1 MDIITYSYGDSEN
14 MNIPERAT
22 KEQVKAMTKTEG
34 NIRVSSVPGS
44 GKTFV
49 LTYRIAYLIT
59 ELFVEPSSIVALTF
73 TNKAAAQMKHRLKD
87 IVGDNANCFTGTFH
101 GYCNMFLKEEI
112 HRVTFPKTFTIL
124 DKKAQIDM
132 IKNVAEDMGISLKD
146 NTAKKIMNDID
157 IAKQDMSYV
166 ELMAGYDKS
175 ELKRRAAFEK
185 NQDRKIFYNYLRR
198 QCDNYALDFED
209 LINFTL
215 YILNRDEDVRIRW
228 QEKCQYVLCDE
239 YQDVNMKQDMLL
251 SILSGMYQNLFVV
264 GDDDQNIYTWRG
276 SDPEYMIQ
284 FDKTHEDAK
293 DYSLTENF
301 RSTPQIVDAAKS
313 LISANQNRL
322 EKQMISN
329 RPDGYKPVFN
339 ALETE
344 EKESLWIADTILDNI
359 GKNMKYSDHT
369 VLVRA
374 ASQTRSIEEAFVKRK
389 ISYKILSGARFYES
403 EEIRT
408 VLSYMRMVYNLTDM
422 DFLYTISRPR
432 RGFGKK
438 SVEKLKNAAEEAG
451 CSLFTELGRQI
462 EDGNITQ
469 KAVISYYED
478 MCELHKTY
486 SVYSCTDIV
495 NRCLDMGYRESLE
508 QDIDQTR
515 LDNVSEL
522 IRTITALE
530 DDNQE
535 KVELADL
542 LSHFALFSAQDD
554 DSEYN
559 VVKVMTIHT
568 SKGLEFDTVFVPGLV
583 EGQFPS
589 NRLRNEDEYEEER
602 RLLYVAITR
611 AKNMLYLSTYR
622 KRDARFY
629 ARPSAFLSDIDTDL
643 LDCINDSRIVIRGES
658 EQMLPKAVFEVGD
671 KVEHKVFGK
680 GEIVKID
687 KVTQTYEIKFENI
700 RGTRRLMF
708 RAELLRVE
716 K

>member
-1 MDIITYSYGDSEN
+1 

-22 KEQVKAMTKTEG
+22 KEQIDTMTDTEG

-59 ELFVEPSSIVALTF
+59 EMFVEPSSIVALTF
-73 TNKAAAQMKHRLKD
+73 TNKAAAQMKHRLRD

-112 HRVTFPKTFTIL
+112 HRMSFPKTFTIL
-124 DKKAQIDM
+124 DKKAELDM

-146 NTAKKIMNDID
+146 NTAKKIMSDID
-157 IAKQDMSYV
+157 MSKQDMSYV
-166 ELMAGYDKS
+166 ELMSGIDKT
-175 ELKRRAAFEK
+175 ELKRKASNEK
-185 NQDRKIFYNYLRR
+185 NVDRKVFYNYLKR

-215 YILNRDEDVRIRW
+215 YILEKNEDVRIRW

-251 SILSGMYQNLFVV
+251 GILSGLYQNLFVV

-276 SDPEYMIQ
+276 SDPAYMIN
-284 FDKTHEDAK
+284 FDKTHEDVK
-293 DYSLTENF
+293 DYYLTENF
-301 RSTPQIVDAAKS
+301 RSIPQIVNVAKS

-322 EKQMISN
+322 QKEMISK
-329 RPDGYKPVFN
+329 RPDGNKPVFN
-339 ALETE
+339 APETE
-344 EKESLWIADTILDNI
+344 EKESVWIADTILDNI
-359 GKNMKYSDHT
+359 ARNMKYRDHT

-374 ASQTRSIEEAFVKRK
+374 ASQTRSLEEAFVKRK
-389 ISYKILSGARFYES
+389 IPYKILSGAKFYES

-408 VLSYMRMVYNLTDM
+408 VLSYMRMVYSLTDM
-422 DFLYTISRPR
+422 DLLYTISRPR

-438 SVEKLKNAAEEAG
+438 SVEKLKNMAAENE
-451 CSLFTELGRQI
+451 CSLFQALGKMI
-462 EDGNITQ
+462 EEGEIIQ
-469 KAVISYYED
+469 KNVIAYYD
-478 MCELHKTY
+478 ALMELHAAY
-486 SVYSCTDIV
+486 EEYSCTDIV
-495 NRCLDMGYRESLE
+495 NKCLDMGYREALE

-522 IRTITALE
+522 IRTITAIE

-542 LSHFALFSAQDD
+542 LSHFALFSAQDED
-554 DSEYN
+554 GEYN

-589 NRLRNEDEYEEER
+589 SRLRNEDEYEEER

-622 KRDARFY
+622 KKDGRFG
-629 ARPSAFLSDIDTDL
+629 ARPSSFLSDIDINL
-643 LDCINDSRIVIRGES
+643 LDCINNSRILIKGET
-658 EQMLPKAVFEVGD
+658 EQMLPKLKFDVGD
-671 KVEHKVFGK
+671 IVRHKVFGV
-680 GEIVKID
+680 GEIIKID
-687 KVTQTYEIKFENI
+687 NITQTYEIQFRNI
-700 RGTRRLMF
+700 RGTRRIMF
-708 RAELLRVE
+708 RAELE
-716 K
+716 KVSQPD

>member
-1 MDIITYSYGDSEN
+1 MDI
-14 MNIPERAT
+14 PKKAT
-22 KEQVKAMTKTEG
+22 KEQVKAMTETEG

-73 TNKAAAQMKHRLKD
+73 TNKAAAQMKHRLRE

-112 HRVTFPKTFTIL
+112 HRVTFPKAFTIL
-124 DKKAQIDM
+124 DKKAQTDM

-146 NTAKKIMNDID
+146 KTAKKIMNDID
-157 IAKQDMSYV
+157 MIKQDMSYV
-166 ELMAGYDKS
+166 ELMASYDKA
-175 ELKRRAAFEK
+175 ELKRHAAYEK
-185 NQDRKIFYNYLRR
+185 NADKKIFYNYLKR

-239 YQDVNMKQDMLL
+239 YQDVNRKQDMLL
-251 SILSGMYQNLFVV
+251 GILSGMYQNLFVV

-276 SDPEYMIQ
+276 SDPEYMIK
-284 FDKTHEDAK
+284 FDVTHEDAK
-293 DYSLTENF
+293 DYYLTENF
-301 RSTPQIVDAAKS
+301 RSTPQIVEAAKS
-313 LISANQNRL
+313 LISANQNRI
-322 EKQMISN
+322 EKQMISH
-329 RPDGYKPVFN
+329 RPDGRKPVFN
-339 ALETE
+339 APDTE

-359 GKNMKYSDHT
+359 ARNMKYSDNV

-374 ASQTRSIEEAFVKRK
+374 ASQTRSLEEAFVKRK
-389 ISYKILSGARFYES
+389 IPYRILSGAKFYES

-408 VLSYMRMVYNLTDM
+408 VLSYMRMVYGLTDM
-422 DFLYTISRPR
+422 DLLYTISRPR

-438 SVEKLKNAAEEAG
+438 SVEKLKNVAEAEG
-451 CSLFTELGRQI
+451 CSLFKALGKLI
-462 EDGNITQ
+462 AEGEVTQ
-469 KAVISYYED
+469 KAVIGYYED
-478 MCELHKTY
+478 IVRLHGTY
-486 SVYSCTDIV
+486 KDYSCTDIV
-495 NRCLDMGYRESLE
+495 NQCLDMGYREALE

-535 KVELADL
+535 KVEFADL
-542 LSHFALFSAQDD
+542 LSHFALFSAQDED
-554 DSEYN
+554 GEYN
-559 VVKVMTIHT
+559 VVRVMTIHT

-589 NRLRNEDEYEEER
+589 NRLRNEDEFEEER

-611 AKNMLYLSTYR
+611 AKNMLYLSSYR

-629 ARPSAFLSDIDTDL
+629 VRPSAFLSDIDTNL
-643 LDCINDSRIVIRGES
+643 LECINGSRIVIHGET
-658 EQMLPKAVFEVGD
+658 EQMLPKAVFAVGD
-671 KVEHKVFGK
+671 KVRHKVFGV
-680 GEIVKID
+680 GEIIKID
-687 KVTQTYEIKFENI
+687 KMTQTYEIQFENI
-700 RGTRRLMF
+700 RGTRRIMF
-708 RAELLRVE
+708 RAELNSL
-716 K
+716 

>member
-1 MDIITYSYGDSEN
+1 

-22 KEQVKAMTKTEG
+22 KEQIDTMTDTEG

-49 LTYRIAYLIT
+49 LTYRIAYIIT
-59 ELFVEPSSIVALTF
+59 EMFVEPSSIVALTF
-73 TNKAAAQMKHRLKD
+73 TNKAAAQMKHRLRD

-112 HRVTFPKTFTIL
+112 HRMSFPKTFTIL
-124 DKKAQIDM
+124 DKKAELDM

-146 NTAKKIMNDID
+146 NTAKKIMSDID
-157 IAKQDMSYV
+157 MSKQDMSYV
-166 ELMAGYDKS
+166 ELMSGIDKT
-175 ELKRRAAFEK
+175 ELKRKASNEK
-185 NQDRKIFYNYLRR
+185 NVDRKVFYNYLKR

-215 YILNRDEDVRIRW
+215 YILEKNEDVRIRW

-251 SILSGMYQNLFVV
+251 GILSGLYQNLFVV

-276 SDPEYMIQ
+276 SDPAYMIN
-284 FDKTHEDAK
+284 FDKTHEDVK
-293 DYSLTENF
+293 DYYLTENF
-301 RSTPQIVDAAKS
+301 RSIPQIVNVAKS

-322 EKQMISN
+322 QKEMISK
-329 RPDGYKPVFN
+329 RPDGNKPVFN
-339 ALETE
+339 ATETE
-344 EKESLWIADTILDNI
+344 EKESSWIADTILDNI
-359 GKNMKYSDHT
+359 ARNMKYRDHT

-374 ASQTRSIEEAFVKRK
+374 ASQTRSLEEAFVKRK
-389 ISYKILSGARFYES
+389 IPYKILSGAKFYES

-408 VLSYMRMVYNLTDM
+408 VLSYMRMVYSLTDM
-422 DFLYTISRPR
+422 DLLYTISRPR

-438 SVEKLKNAAEEAG
+438 SVEKLKNMAAENK
-451 CSLFTELGRQI
+451 CSLFQALGKMI
-462 EDGNITQ
+462 EEGEIIQ
-469 KAVISYYED
+469 KNVIAYYD
-478 MCELHKTY
+478 AIMELHAAY
-486 SVYSCTDIV
+486 EEYSCTDIV
-495 NRCLDMGYRESLE
+495 NKCLDMGYREALE

-522 IRTITALE
+522 IRTITAIE

-542 LSHFALFSAQDD
+542 LSHFALFSAQDED
-554 DSEYN
+554 GEYN

-589 NRLRNEDEYEEER
+589 SRLRNEDEYEEER

-622 KRDARFY
+622 KKDGRFG
-629 ARPSAFLSDIDTDL
+629 ARPSSFLSDIDINL
-643 LDCINDSRIVIRGES
+643 LDCINNSRILIKGET
-658 EQMLPKAVFEVGD
+658 EQMLPKLKFDVGD
-671 KVEHKVFGK
+671 IVRHKVFGV
-680 GEIVKID
+680 GEIIKID
-687 KVTQTYEIKFENI
+687 NITQTYEIQFRNI
-700 RGTRRLMF
+700 RGTRRIMF
-708 RAELLRVE
+708 RAELE
-716 K
+716 KVSQPD

>member
-1 MDIITYSYGDSEN
+1 

-22 KEQVKAMTKTEG
+22 KEQIDTMTDTEG

-59 ELFVEPSSIVALTF
+59 EMFVEPSSIVALTF
-73 TNKAAAQMKHRLKD
+73 TNKAAAQMKHRLRD

-112 HRVTFPKTFTIL
+112 HRMSFPKTFTIL
-124 DKKAQIDM
+124 DKKAELDM

-146 NTAKKIMNDID
+146 NTAKKIMSDID
-157 IAKQDMSYV
+157 MSKHDMSYV
-166 ELMAGYDKS
+166 ELMSGIDKT
-175 ELKRRAAFEK
+175 ELKRKASNEK
-185 NQDRKIFYNYLRR
+185 NVDRKVFYNYLKR

-215 YILNRDEDVRIRW
+215 YILEKNEDVRIRW

-251 SILSGMYQNLFVV
+251 GILSGLYQNLFVV

-276 SDPEYMIQ
+276 SDPAYMIN
-284 FDKTHEDAK
+284 FDKTHEDVK
-293 DYSLTENF
+293 DYYLTENF
-301 RSTPQIVDAAKS
+301 RSIPQIVNVAKS

-322 EKQMISN
+322 QKEMISK
-329 RPDGYKPVFN
+329 RPDGNKPVFN
-339 ALETE
+339 APETE
-344 EKESLWIADTILDNI
+344 EKESVWIADTILDNI
-359 GKNMKYSDHT
+359 ARNMKYRDHT

-374 ASQTRSIEEAFVKRK
+374 ASQTRSLEEAFVKRK
-389 ISYKILSGARFYES
+389 IPYKILSGAKFYES

-408 VLSYMRMVYNLTDM
+408 VLSYMRMVYSLTDM
-422 DFLYTISRPR
+422 DLLYTISRPR

-438 SVEKLKNAAEEAG
+438 SVEKLKNMAAENES
-451 CSLFTELGRQI
+451 SLFQALGKMI
-462 EDGNITQ
+462 EEGEIIQ
-469 KAVISYYED
+469 KNVIAYYD
-478 MCELHKTY
+478 ALMELHAAY
-486 SVYSCTDIV
+486 EEYSCTDIV
-495 NRCLDMGYRESLE
+495 NKCLDMGYREALE

-522 IRTITALE
+522 IRTITAIE

-542 LSHFALFSAQDD
+542 LSHFALFSAQDED
-554 DSEYN
+554 GEYN

-589 NRLRNEDEYEEER
+589 SRLRNEDEYEEER

-622 KRDARFY
+622 KKDGRFG
-629 ARPSAFLSDIDTDL
+629 ARPSSFLSDIDINL
-643 LDCINDSRIVIRGES
+643 LDCINNSRILIKGKT
-658 EQMLPKAVFEVGD
+658 EQMLPKLKFDVGD
-671 KVEHKVFGK
+671 IVRHKVFGV
-680 GEIVKID
+680 GEIIKID
-687 KVTQTYEIKFENI
+687 NITQTYEIQFRNI
-700 RGTRRLMF
+700 RGTRRIMF
-708 RAELLRVE
+708 RAELE
-716 K
+716 KISQPD

>member
-1 MDIITYSYGDSEN
+1 

-22 KEQVKAMTKTEG
+22 KEQIDTMTDTEG

-59 ELFVEPSSIVALTF
+59 EMFVEPSSIVALTF
-73 TNKAAAQMKHRLKD
+73 TNKAAAQMKHRLRD

-112 HRVTFPKTFTIL
+112 HRMSFPKTFTIL
-124 DKKAQIDM
+124 DKKAELDM

-146 NTAKKIMNDID
+146 NTAKKIMSDID
-157 IAKQDMSYV
+157 MSKQDMSYV
-166 ELMAGYDKS
+166 ELMSGIDRT
-175 ELKRRAAFEK
+175 ELKRKASNEK
-185 NQDRKIFYNYLRR
+185 NVDRKVFYNYLKR

-215 YILNRDEDVRIRW
+215 YILEKNEDVRIRW

-251 SILSGMYQNLFVV
+251 GILSGLYQNLFVV

-276 SDPEYMIQ
+276 SDPAYMIN
-284 FDKTHEDAK
+284 FDKTHEDVK
-293 DYSLTENF
+293 DYYLTENF
-301 RSTPQIVDAAKS
+301 RSIPQIVNVAKS

-322 EKQMISN
+322 QKEMISK
-329 RPDGYKPVFN
+329 RPDGNKPVFN
-339 ALETE
+339 APETE
-344 EKESLWIADTILDNI
+344 EKESVWIADTILDNI
-359 GKNMKYSDHT
+359 ARNMKYRDHT

-374 ASQTRSIEEAFVKRK
+374 ASQTRSLEEAFVKRK
-389 ISYKILSGARFYES
+389 IPYKILSGAKFYES

-408 VLSYMRMVYNLTDM
+408 VLSYMRMVYSLTDM
-422 DFLYTISRPR
+422 DLLYTISRPR

-438 SVEKLKNAAEEAG
+438 SVEKLKNMAAENE
-451 CSLFTELGRQI
+451 CSLFQALGKKI
-462 EDGNITQ
+462 EEGEIIQ
-469 KAVISYYED
+469 KNVIAYYD
-478 MCELHKTY
+478 ALMELHAAY
-486 SVYSCTDIV
+486 EEYSCTDIV
-495 NRCLDMGYRESLE
+495 NKCLDMGYREALE

-522 IRTITALE
+522 IRTITAIE

-542 LSHFALFSAQDD
+542 LSHFALFSAQDED
-554 DSEYN
+554 GEYN

-589 NRLRNEDEYEEER
+589 SRLRNEDEYEEER

-622 KRDARFY
+622 KKDGRFG
-629 ARPSAFLSDIDTDL
+629 ARPSSFLSDIDINL
-643 LDCINDSRIVIRGES
+643 LDCINNSRILIKGKT
-658 EQMLPKAVFEVGD
+658 EQMLPKLKFDVGD
-671 KVEHKVFGK
+671 IVRHKVFGV
-680 GEIVKID
+680 GEIIKID
-687 KVTQTYEIKFENI
+687 NITQTYEIQFRNI
-700 RGTRRLMF
+700 RGTRRIMF
-708 RAELLRVE
+708 RAELE
-716 K
+716 KVSQPG

>member
-1 MDIITYSYGDSEN
+1 

-22 KEQVKAMTKTEG
+22 KEQTEAITQTEG
-34 NIRVSSVPGS
+34 NIRVASVPGS

-73 TNKAAAQMKHRLKD
+73 TNKAASQMKHRLRN

-112 HRVTFPKTFTIL
+112 HRLTFPKTFTIL
-124 DKKAQIDM
+124 DKKAELEM
-132 IKNVAEDMGISLKD
+132 IKDVAEDMGISLKD
-146 NTAKKIMNDID
+146 NTAKKIMSDID
-157 IAKQDMSYV
+157 ITKQDMSYV
-166 ELMAGYDKS
+166 ELMAGVDKT
-175 ELKRRAAFEK
+175 ELKRRASSEK
-185 NQDRKIFYNYLRR
+185 NVDKKVFYNYLKR

-215 YILNRDEDVRIRW
+215 YILNRNEDVRIRW

-251 SILSGMYQNLFVV
+251 HILSGLYQNLFVV

-276 SDPEYMIQ
+276 SDPEYMIN
-284 FDKTHEDAK
+284 FDKTHENVQ

-301 RSTPQIVDAAKS
+301 RSTPQIVNAAKS

-322 EKQMISN
+322 EKQID
-329 RPDGYKPVFN
+329 DG
-339 ALETE
+339 
-344 EKESLWIADTILDNI
+344 D
-359 GKNMKYSDHT
+359 
-369 VLVRA
+369 
-374 ASQTRSIEEAFVKRK
+374 
-389 ISYKILSGARFYES
+389 
-403 EEIRT
+403 
-408 VLSYMRMVYNLTDM
+408 
-422 DFLYTISRPR
+422 
-432 RGFGKK
+432 
-438 SVEKLKNAAEEAG
+438 
-451 CSLFTELGRQI
+451 
-462 EDGNITQ
+462 ITQ
-469 KAVISYYED
+469 KNVIEYYNAIS
-478 MCELHKTY
+478 ELHDTY
-486 SVYSCTDIV
+486 VAYTCTDIV
-495 NRCLDMGYRESLE
+495 NKCLDMGYRKALE

-530 DDNQE
+530 EDNQE

-542 LSHFALFSAQDD
+542 LSHFALFSAQDED
-554 DSEYN
+554 GEYN

-568 SKGLEFDTVFVPGLV
+568 AKGLEFDTVFVPGLV

-589 NRLRNEDEYEEER
+589 SRLRNEDEYEEER
-602 RLLYVAITR
+602 RLLYVAMTR

-622 KRDARFY
+622 KKDGRFG
-629 ARPSAFLSDIDTDL
+629 ARPSAFLSDIDTNL
-643 LDCINDSRIVIRGES
+643 LDCINNSRVLIRGVT

-671 KVEHKVFGK
+671 KVRHKVFGT
-680 GEIVKID
+680 GEIVKVD
-687 KVTQTYEIKFENI
+687 KVTQTYEIQFENI

-708 RAELLRVE
+708 RAELGNVE
-716 K
+716 N

>member
-1 MDIITYSYGDSEN
+1 

-22 KEQVKAMTKTEG
+22 KEQIDTMTDTEG

-59 ELFVEPSSIVALTF
+59 EMFVEPSSIVALTF
-73 TNKAAAQMKHRLKD
+73 TNKAAAQMKHRLRD

-112 HRVTFPKTFTIL
+112 HRMSFPKTFTIL
-124 DKKAQIDM
+124 DKKAELDM

-146 NTAKKIMNDID
+146 NTAKKIMSDID
-157 IAKQDMSYV
+157 MSKQDMSYV
-166 ELMAGYDKS
+166 ELMSGIDRT
-175 ELKRRAAFEK
+175 ELKRKASNEK
-185 NQDRKIFYNYLRR
+185 NVDRKVFYNYLKR

-215 YILNRDEDVRIRW
+215 YILEKNEDVRIRW

-251 SILSGMYQNLFVV
+251 GILSGLYQNLFVV

-276 SDPEYMIQ
+276 SDPAYMIN
-284 FDKTHEDAK
+284 FDKTHEDVK
-293 DYSLTENF
+293 DYYLTENF
-301 RSTPQIVDAAKS
+301 RSIPQIVNVAKS

-322 EKQMISN
+322 QKEMISK
-329 RPDGYKPVFN
+329 RPDGNKPVFN
-339 ALETE
+339 APETE
-344 EKESLWIADTILDNI
+344 EKESVWIADTILDNI
-359 GKNMKYSDHT
+359 ARNMKYRDHT

-374 ASQTRSIEEAFVKRK
+374 ASQTRSLEEAFVKRK
-389 ISYKILSGARFYES
+389 IPYKILSGAKFYES

-408 VLSYMRMVYNLTDM
+408 VLSYMRMVYSLTDM
-422 DFLYTISRPR
+422 DLLYTISRPR

-438 SVEKLKNAAEEAG
+438 SVEKLKNMAAENE
-451 CSLFTELGRQI
+451 CSFFQALGKMI
-462 EDGNITQ
+462 EEGEIIQ
-469 KAVISYYED
+469 KNVIAYYGAL
-478 MCELHKTY
+478 MELHAAY
-486 SVYSCTDIV
+486 EEYSCTDIV
-495 NRCLDMGYRESLE
+495 NKCLDMGYREALE

-522 IRTITALE
+522 IRTITAIE

-542 LSHFALFSAQDD
+542 LSHFALFSAQDED
-554 DSEYN
+554 GEYN

-589 NRLRNEDEYEEER
+589 SRLRNEDEYEEER

-622 KRDARFY
+622 KKDGRFG
-629 ARPSAFLSDIDTDL
+629 ARPSSFLSDIDINL
-643 LDCINDSRIVIRGES
+643 LDCINNSRILIKGET
-658 EQMLPKAVFEVGD
+658 EQMLPKLKFDVGD
-671 KVEHKVFGK
+671 IVRHKVFGV
-680 GEIVKID
+680 GEIIKID
-687 KVTQTYEIKFENI
+687 NITQTYEIQFRNI
-700 RGTRRLMF
+700 RGTRRIMF
-708 RAELLRVE
+708 RAELE
-716 K
+716 KVSQPD